1 MGKGKGVLL
10 MMVED
15 VVGDMKACVEKIC
28 SMITASSRKIYWAMM
43 DIVFCQYCLFFA
55 TLTSIVWR
63 CK

>member
-28 SMITASSRKIYWAMM
+28 SMITASSRRIYWVMM
-43 DIVFCQYCLFFA
+43 DILPIQWLVFCQYCLFA
-55 TLTSIVWR
+55 TLT
-63 CK
+63 K

>member
-28 SMITASSRKIYWAMM
+28 SMITANSRRIYWVMIM
-43 DIVFCQYCLFFA
+43 DILPIQWLVFCQ
-55 TLTSIVWR
+55 
-63 CK
+63 